1 MMGVELFVQV
11 FLDSALLSA
20 CVFGTLGW
28 QGRLRNCVL
37 AGNFVICLLS
47 RLTGYSTD
55 PVAYVVVPLDN
66 FVFVLFLLLAVLLL
80 NSVCFDS
87 GEAHIF
93 WGTTMQ
99 FALFLLLREVCFVVL
114 GLLDLSV
121 GFWPVYG
128 VRMLSLLLWAALW
141 GTGLLRWIRE
151 QLKEGDTP
159 LCIIIGNS
167 FLILLLAWRVWQ
179 ADLLRTNLWLPIMAT
194 LLALLVL
201 IDGMVLLWDQSRIQ
215 FQRRGRLLEQYLPM
229 VEELVESVRAQ
240 QHEYNNRMMAIS
252 AAVMTTGTLDEAKAK
267 ITELT
272 GQISLSPS
280 DRELLKCDSKLLCGM
295 LFGKIMQ
302 AQMQHIQLRISI
314 GGSFLHRSLSE
325 SDWIDLLGILLDNAL
340 EASSGGDTVYLQ
352 AEDEVNA
359 LLLLVSNPCP
369 PISRTEMTEMFRR
382 GWSTKA
388 DQGRGYGLYNVRK
401 MVEQHG
407 GKIIVKNEEKN
418 GQNYLTIGALIS

>member
-1 MMGVELFVQV
+1 MAQILLVEDNAAAAALICQYMKALYSDHQITICATATDAFDWAGKHHIDLFI
-11 FLDSALLSA
+11 LDIQLPDYR
-20 CVFGTLGW
+20 GTELGKYIRAMPEYRFTPILFTTEL
-28 QGRLRNCVL
+28 GGEEL
-37 AGNFVICLLS
+37 A
-47 RLTGYSTD
+47 
-55 PVAYVVVPLDN
+55 AYAVVPLDN
-66 FVFVLFLLLAVLLL
+66 FVYVLFLLLAVLLL

-87 GEAHIF
+87 REAHIF

-128 VRMLSLLLWAALW
+128 VRILSLLLWAALW

-167 FLILLLAWRVWQ
+167 FLILLLVWWIWQ
-179 ADLLRTNLWLPIMAT
+179 ADLLRTNLWFPILAT

-229 VEELVESVRAQ
+229 VEELVESVRAR

-340 EASSGGDTVYLQ
+340 
-352 AEDEVNA
+352 
-359 LLLLVSNPCP
+359 
-369 PISRTEMTEMFRR
+369 
-382 GWSTKA
+382 
-388 DQGRGYGLYNVRK
+388 
-401 MVEQHG
+401 
-407 GKIIVKNEEKN
+407 
-418 GQNYLTIGALIS
+418 

>member
-1 MMGVELFVQV
+1 MAQILLVEDNAAAAALICQYMKALYSDHQITICATATDAFDWAGKHHIDLFI
-11 FLDSALLSA
+11 LDIQLPDYR
-20 CVFGTLGW
+20 GTELGKYIRAMPEYRFTPILFTTEL
-28 QGRLRNCVL
+28 GGEEL
-37 AGNFVICLLS
+37 A
-47 RLTGYSTD
+47 
-55 PVAYVVVPLDN
+55 AYAVVPLDN
-66 FVFVLFLLLAVLLL
+66 FVYVLFLLLAVLLL

-87 GEAHIF
+87 REAHIF

-128 VRMLSLLLWAALW
+128 VRILSLLLWAALW

-167 FLILLLAWRVWQ
+167 FLILLLVWWIWQ
-179 ADLLRTNLWLPIMAT
+179 ADLLRTNLWFPILAT

-229 VEELVESVRAQ
+229 VEELVESVRAR

-325 SDWIDLLGILLDNAL
+325 SDWIDLLGHH
-340 EASSGGDTVYLQ
+340 EG
-352 AEDEVNA
+352 
-359 LLLLVSNPCP
+359 
-369 PISRTEMTEMFRR
+369 
-382 GWSTKA
+382 
-388 DQGRGYGLYNVRK
+388 
-401 MVEQHG
+401 
-407 GKIIVKNEEKN
+407 
-418 GQNYLTIGALIS
+418 